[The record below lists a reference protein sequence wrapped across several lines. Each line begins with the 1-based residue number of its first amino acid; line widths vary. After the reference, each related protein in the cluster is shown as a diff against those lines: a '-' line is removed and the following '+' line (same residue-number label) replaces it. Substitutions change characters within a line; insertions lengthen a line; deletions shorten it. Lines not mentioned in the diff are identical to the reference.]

1 MCSCSSKLIL
11 MLMLNIDDGIRADN
25 ELSVCVGPDVD
36 LDADMDVDDE
46 LSVCVG
52 IGT

>member
-11 MLMLNIDDGIRADN
+11 MLMLILNIDDGIRA
-25 ELSVCVGPDVD
+25 
-36 LDADMDVDDE
+36 DDE